1 MIGGLDR
8 AYKELTR
15 KEEVEA
21 MNNTWHELMAKHTG
35 SSGTDWGKLMEEWK
49 MLESENYAWD
59 SFRSLTPNDYNE
71 AMDENDKYDSIAS
84 LLHSANKETERTF
97 KDHSPVPPLMEKM
110 RSPKKANSILDR
122 TIDPRKKF
130 KETLARRR
138 ATERISK

>member
-1 MIGGLDR
+1 MIGGLDT

-21 MNNTWHELMAKHTG
+21 MNNAWHELMAKHTG
-35 SSGTDWGKLMEEWK
+35 PSGTDWGKLMEEWK

-59 SFRSLTPNDYNE
+59 SFRSLTPSDYNE
-71 AMDENDKYDSIAS
+71 AMNENDREAS
-84 LLHSANKETERTF
+84 REEGYAPVSMQ
-97 KDHSPVPPLMEKM
+97 PVPPLMEKM
-110 RSPKKANSILDR
+110 RSPKKANGILDR